1 MKGLIFL
8 GVFVAGILV
17 VALNP
22 HLASDQVIS
31 WVKQNPKDP
40 SAPEYLY
47 DTGRVCQFLTDTDTA
62 TVVYNFL
69 YQQYPDKSEFCA
81 PAMYYC
87 AEMKV
92 DSSYIKVFKMQA
104 LPYLQIILDQYA
116 DQPDWVAKAQTLMNQ
131 VNGVK

>member
-1 MKGLIFL
+1 MKALIFL
-8 GVFVAGILV
+8 GVLVAAILV

-22 HLASDQVIS
+22 HLASDQVIN
-31 WVKQNPKDP
+31 WAKQNPKDP

-47 DTGRVCQFLTDTDTA
+47 DAGRVCQFLTDTDTA
-62 TVVYNFL
+62 TEVYNFL
-69 YQQYPDKSEFCA
+69 YQTYPDQSAFCA

-87 AEMKV
+87 GEMKV

-104 LPYLQIILDQYA
+104 IPYLQIILDQYQ